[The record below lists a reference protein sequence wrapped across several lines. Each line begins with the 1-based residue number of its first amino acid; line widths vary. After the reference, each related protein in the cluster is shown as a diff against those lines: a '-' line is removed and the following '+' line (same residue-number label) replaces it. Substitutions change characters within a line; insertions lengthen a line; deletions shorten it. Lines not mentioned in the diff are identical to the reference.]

1 MFAKPAV
8 KLLVKFF
15 CETYSIELNLF
26 GKYEI
31 LILYKGSHNFQLLK
45 IVTIPCLPPPPKST
59 ETFESFRTRKYM
71 LILL

>member
-26 GKYEI
+26 GKYET
-31 LILYKGSHNFQLLK
+31 LILYKGSHNFQLLQ
-45 IVTIPCLPPPPKST
+45 IITITEMLFYFLTYIRYTLSST
-59 ETFESFRTRKYM
+59 TTKKY
-71 LILL
+71 